1 MKNIFGNSSIL
12 ENKLYIIPNYHI
24 LTHCVVLQ
32 LLYIKSL
39 KLKGYPPLPPLL
51 RKERERESER
61 VPHSKFM
68 WTLNHEI
75 NEYFIVNP

>member
-32 LLYIKSL
+32 LLYIKPL
-39 KLKGYPPLPPLL
+39 KLKG
-51 RKERERESER
+51 
-61 VPHSKFM
+61 
-68 WTLNHEI
+68 
-75 NEYFIVNP
+75 